1 MISQFNI
8 NFEIDSPIGY
18 SIGKQSISMNETAKL
33 YIPLFMTLIEKD
45 DKPITKKISINS
57 SNTIFINDESC
68 KPITS
73 RFVNEDNYIEIE
85 NRSFNKINLENNE
98 KVFCYTPIN
107 TLNNMY
113 F

>member
-45 DKPITKKISINS
+45 DKPITKKILLFS
-57 SNTIFINDESC
+57 
-68 KPITS
+68 
-73 RFVNEDNYIEIE
+73 
-85 NRSFNKINLENNE
+85 
-98 KVFCYTPIN
+98 
-107 TLNNMY
+107 
-113 F
+113 